1 MPHALFVRHKA
12 QPGCREKVQ
21 QVWEKHVKPRAAAN
35 PQHLAYYFCH
45 DAADADVVCVF
56 QLYTDEQAMKDFLS
70 GDWYPAYLAEVP
82 LSAPHPR
89 RCCPRIP
96 CGSKTRRRAHEHA
109 H

>member
-12 QPGCREKVQ
+12 KPGGRAQVQ
-21 QVWEKHVKPRAAAN
+21 HVWEKHVKPRAAAN

-70 GDWYPAYLAEVP
+70 GDWYPAYLAEVAA
-82 LSAPHPR
+82 LSAAPAQVLPAHP
-89 RCCPRIP
+89 IWI
-96 CGSKTRRRAHEHA
+96 KNAL
-109 H
+109 